1 MTINKHNNPSVL
13 PDVDEE
19 VLNQKLIDA
28 EVPGFEAT
36 FDPDE
41 AEQLGVFEE
50 DALSE
55 DDAKESCID
64 DGSVNH
70 EK

>member
-1 MTINKHNNPSVL
+1 MNPNDNSSAQ
-13 PDVDEE
+13 PGVDDE
-19 VLNQKLIDA
+19 LLDQKLIDA